1 MAVYFQLTPK
11 NDPKAKPVE
20 FNIIDCWMCDWLG
33 VKEDPDNWYKGW
45 YDTIGLSL
53 ACGKDWRWCRDN
65 FENMDD
71 VIDYL
76 ETHFD
81 VSSWAGR

>member
-20 FNIIDCWMCDWLG
+20 FNIIDCWMCDWVG
-33 VKEDPDNWYKGW
+33 VKEDPDKWYKNWYN
-45 YDTIGLSL
+45 TIGLEL